1 MCLHWVSFGLFAYH
15 LTHQGL
21 LANNLTIQHLLPITH
36 AKVKSSYMIYEQYIY
51 EIYEQCLLIQ
61 TPPLLIE
68 SIEIQSNPNAI
79 CFHLSA

>member
-36 AKVKSSYMIYEQYIY
+36 VKVKSSLL
-51 EIYEQCLLIQ
+51 IYEQCLLIQ